1 MTDLQ
6 ASSNASG
13 GIPIPNPDAIREF
26 KVQTGLYNASFG
38 EHAGASVSPLTK
50 SGTNI
55 IHGSVFEFLRNN
67 LLNANDFFGTARV
80 NPAPI

>member
-38 EHAGASVSPLTK
+38 EHAGASVSLLTK
-50 SGTNI
+50 SQNRGQTSFMEAFSN
-55 IHGSVFEFLRNN
+55 SF
-67 LLNANDFFGTARV
+67 ATMY
-80 NPAPI
+80 